1 MNFKKLKER
10 RAVLAAQ
17 MKALLEKAETEE
29 RALDEAETEEF
40 GNCEKEIQSIDA
52 TLQAE
57 ERARGFFTEEKE
69 EKLEERAEEEVEA
82 AEERAFDNY
91 IRGIVEERA
100 DVTMTKSE
108 NGAIIPNSIAKKIIS
123 KVVDIC
129 PIYKDAER
137 YNVAGTLTIPYY
149 DEKSGKITMSY
160 ATEGEDGEST
170 SGKFKNISLTGFLG
184 RAITDVSKSLINNSD
199 FDLTSFVIQKM
210 AEAIAQWL
218 EHELLIGT
226 SGKIEGLSGVKQ
238 LITAAKA
245 KEVTADELIELQEEV
260 PDVYQTNAYWIMNKA
275 TRKAIRKLKDG
286 EGNYLLN
293 KDASA
298 RWNYTLLG
306 KDVYTSDNMPE
317 MAAGKTAI
325 YYGDMTGLA
334 VKVSE
339 DVSIEVLRETKARQ
353 HLVEVLG
360 FVEVDAKVQDEQKIA
375 GLKMATA

>member
-1 MNFKKLKER
+1 
-10 RAVLAAQ
+10 
-17 MKALLEKAETEE
+17 
-29 RALDEAETEEF
+29 
-40 GNCEKEIQSIDA
+40 
-52 TLQAE
+52 
-57 ERARGFFTEEKE
+57 
-69 EKLEERAEEEVEA
+69 
-82 AEERAFDNY
+82 
-91 IRGIVEERA
+91 
-100 DVTMTKSE
+100 
-108 NGAIIPNSIAKKIIS
+108 
-123 KVVDIC
+123 
-129 PIYKDAER
+129 
-137 YNVAGTLTIPYY
+137 
-149 DEKSGKITMSY
+149 
-160 ATEGEDGEST
+160 
-170 SGKFKNISLTGFLG
+170 
-184 RAITDVSKSLINNSD
+184 
-199 FDLTSFVIQKM
+199 
-210 AEAIAQWL
+210 
-218 EHELLIGT
+218 
-226 SGKIEGLSGVKQ
+226 
-238 LITAAKA
+238 
-245 KEVTADELIELQEEV
+245 
-260 PDVYQTNAYWIMNKA
+260 MNKA